1 MSVSAVAQS
10 QTQLDNLV
18 TTSGSI
24 KNTFDLGIKMIGGMD
39 TYAYQGGIAPTG
51 MTSTAH
57 ITTEQADAYNNA
69 VAEVQNVTYGVTAQ
83 EYIDGQA
90 QNAQVDM
97 SAAISAY
104 VGAASVLIEVVRV
117 NEMAEEAAA
126 SGDVVQA
133 QEVQNYIA
141 ANDVTLE
148 QTEIDTYN
156 DSLDAVQESASTF
169 AAFTSVA
176 NNGEAVAQMQSD
188 AAAIGQDFSNAG
200 DATFDAQL
208 AMVSIGFIQGNNTES
223 AILVDV
229 SANFKTVEDML
240 AAGETNGFYTTG
252 PTANECF
259 FASSEEQ
266 QDPSNPCYYAPTP

>member
-51 MTSTAH
+51 MTSSAH
-57 ITTEQADAYNNA
+57 ITTEQAAAYNNA

-97 SAAISAY
+97 SDAISAY

-141 ANDVTLE
+141 
-148 QTEIDTYN
+148 
-156 DSLDAVQESASTF
+156 
-169 AAFTSVA
+169 
-176 NNGEAVAQMQSD
+176 
-188 AAAIGQDFSNAG
+188 GQ
-200 DATFDAQL
+200 
-208 AMVSIGFIQGNNTES
+208 
-223 AILVDV
+223 
-229 SANFKTVEDML
+229 
-240 AAGETNGFYTTG
+240 
-252 PTANECF
+252 
-259 FASSEEQ
+259 
-266 QDPSNPCYYAPTP
+266 

>member
-1 MSVSAVAQS
+1 VSASVGAQS
-10 QTQLDNLV
+10 QTQMDNLV

-24 KNTFDLGIKMIGGMD
+24 KNTFDLGIKMIGGME
-39 TYAYQGGIAPTG
+39 TYSWQGGISPDG
-51 MTSTAH
+51 MVESAY
-57 ITTEQADAYNNA
+57 ITTEQATAYNNA

-97 SAAISAY
+97 SDAISAY

-126 SGDVVQA
+126 SGDIVQA

-156 DSLDAVQESASTF
+156 DSLDAVQESAQTF

-176 NNGEAVAQMQSD
+176 NNGEAVAQMQTD
-188 AAAIGQDFSNAG
+188 ASAIGQDFANAN
-200 DATFDAQL
+200 DATFD
-208 AMVSIGFIQGNNTES
+208 SIAGTVNISFFQGNDTQS
-223 AILVDV
+223 TVLVDV
-229 SANFKTVEDML
+229 LGNFKTVEDIL
-240 AAGETNGFYTTG
+240 TAGETSGFYTTG
-252 PTANECF
+252 PTQNECF
-259 FASSEEQ
+259 FAGPSE
-266 QDPSNPCYYAPTP
+266 DPNSVCYDPNLAG

>member
-1 MSVSAVAQS
+1 
-10 QTQLDNLV
+10 
-18 TTSGSI
+18 
-24 KNTFDLGIKMIGGMD
+24 MD

-51 MTSTAH
+51 MTSSAH

-97 SAAISAY
+97 SDAISAY

-188 AAAIGQDFSNAG
+188 AAAIGQDFANAG
-200 DATFDAQL
+200 DATFNAQL

-240 AAGETNGFYTTG
+240 AAGEQSGFYTTG
-252 PTANECF
+252 PTANQCF
-259 FASSEEQ
+259 FNGPSAIPDDPCY
-266 QDPSNPCYYAPTP
+266 DPSVTP

>member
-1 MSVSAVAQS
+1 
-10 QTQLDNLV
+10 LV

-51 MTSTAH
+51 MTSSAH
-57 ITTEQADAYNNA
+57 ITTEQAAAYNNA

-97 SAAISAY
+97 SDAISAY

-141 ANDVTLE
+141 VNDVTLE

-188 AAAIGQDFSNAG
+188 AAEIGQDFSNAG

-259 FASSEEQ
+259 FSGPST
-266 QDPSNPCYYAPTP
+266 DPSSPCYDPNYNG